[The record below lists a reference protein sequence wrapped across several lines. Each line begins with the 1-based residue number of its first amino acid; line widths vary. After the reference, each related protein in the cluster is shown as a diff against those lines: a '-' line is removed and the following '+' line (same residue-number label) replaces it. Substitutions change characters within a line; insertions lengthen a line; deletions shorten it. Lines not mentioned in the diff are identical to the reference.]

1 MISIRTI
8 TALFICLLLP
18 LAIGGISGY
27 ATASGIHDWYI
38 TLHKPSFNPPNYLFG
53 PVWTL
58 LYLLMGVSL
67 FIIWRSNQGRKRN
80 EALKIFAI
88 QITFN
93 FLWSFLFF
101 RFNLVG
107 VAFMDILVIWFS
119 IVLMIF
125 IFRRVNKIAAY
136 LQIPYLLWVTY
147 ATTLNGAIWLLN

>member
-147 ATTLNGAIWLLN
+147 GTTLNGAIWLLN

>member
-18 LAIGGISGY
+18 LAIGWISGY

-58 LYLLMGVSL
+58 LYLLMGVSV

>member
-147 ATTLNGAIWLLN
+147 ATTLHGAIWLLN